1 MAVMESSGLEATHH
15 VQARVGEEEFP
26 PDVATE
32 DGQLVPLQT
41 GHRLQSGN
49 R

>member
-1 MAVMESSGLEATHH
+1 MESSVHEGTHH
-15 VQARVGEEEFP
+15 VQARVGEEELS
-26 PDVATE
+26 PDVATQ

>member
-1 MAVMESSGLEATHH
+1 MTESSGDEVTHH
-15 VQARVGEEEFP
+15 VQARVGEEEFS
-26 PDVATE
+26 PDVATQ

-41 GHRLQSGN
+41 RHRLQQSGD